1 MTVIVNCVAYDQS
14 GRSKESITVEAISD
28 VLKEPDKFVWVGI
41 YEPDDALLDKLKVE
55 FDLHELAVEDARHA
69 HQRPKIESYGES
81 LFIILHTAQFV
92 DGTVRFGE
100 TAIFLGPRYLL
111 TVRHGSSLSYA
122 PVRARCELH
131 PKVLRYGP
139 AYGLYAVMDFIVDNF
154 APLIDSFND
163 ELKRLEREL
172 FKQSFDRHMIE
183 QLYALNRDL
192 LTLRLAVAPIQD
204 ICHQLM
210 RFHEEL
216 IPTDIRVYFR
226 DVYDH
231 AVRINEA
238 ADRMRELLSVA
249 MQVNLAMVSVGQNEV
264 VKRLAG
270 WAGILA
276 VPTMLASFWGM
287 NFKHM
292 PELEWT
298 FGYPLALG
306 VIAFSCVMVYRR
318 LKKARWL

>member
-1 MTVIVNCVAYDQS
+1 MTEVVNCVAYDQS
-14 GRSKESITVEAISD
+14 GHTRESITVDAISD
-28 VLKEPDKFVWVGI
+28 VMKDPQKFVWVGI
-41 YEPDDALLDKLKVE
+41 SEPDDALLDKLKEE

-81 LFIILHTAQFV
+81 LFIVVHTAQFI

-100 TAIFLGPRYLL
+100 TSIFLGERYLL

-131 PKVLRYGP
+131 PKVMRYGP
-139 AYGLYAVMDFIVDNF
+139 AYALYAVLDFIVDNF
-154 APLIDSFND
+154 APIIDSFHD
-163 ELKRLEREL
+163 ELKRLEAEL
-172 FKQSFDRHMIE
+172 FEEKLDRHMIE
-183 QLYALNRDL
+183 RLYQLNRDL
-192 LTLRLAVAPIQD
+192 LTLRLAVAPVQD
-204 ICHQLM
+204 ICQQLM
-210 RFHEEL
+210 RFHEDL
-216 IPTDIRVYFR
+216 IPVDIRVYYR

-270 WAGILA
+270 WAGLLA

-287 NFKHM
+287 NFEVM
-292 PELEWT
+292 PELKWT
-298 FGYPLALG
+298 YGYPL
-306 VIAFSCVMVYRR
+306 
-318 LKKARWL
+318 